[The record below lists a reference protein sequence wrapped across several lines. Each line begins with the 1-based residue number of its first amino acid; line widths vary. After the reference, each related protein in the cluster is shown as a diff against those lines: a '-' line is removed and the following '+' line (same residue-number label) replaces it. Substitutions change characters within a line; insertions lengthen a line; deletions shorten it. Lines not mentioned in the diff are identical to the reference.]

1 MSLESELVQYLTANP
16 GLAALVGTRI
26 YPLRFPQRV
35 TLPAIR
41 YQVISTIGQVA
52 HTGPSGLRM
61 YRVQL
66 TAAAATYDAAA
77 QAAAALWLACDGRK
91 GLLGPGSSAT
101 VVNDLPDDEPESGVF
116 FRHVDVELWR

>member
-1 MSLESELVQYLTANP
+1 MYLRVQP
-16 GLAALVGTRI
+16 GVAALVGTRI

-41 YQVISTIGQVA
+41 YQIISTIGQVA

-66 TAAAATYDAAA
+66 SAAAATYEGAA
-77 QAAAALWLACDGRK
+77 QVAEALWLACDGRK

-101 VVNDLPDDEPESGVF
+101 VVNDLADDEPESGTY
-116 FRHVDVELWR
+116 FRHVDAEIWR